1 MSSVRTGKPKRAGVS
16 ASWCPGLV
24 GSGSLVPIAHLW
36 QSRVQT
42 APEVCYGIGT
52 RPFGSP
58 PAPHVKTNEFAGSD
72 GGEAVS
78 RLAAAW
84 ASAFS
89 FQVNVLDTGDPTPR
103 FIL

>member
-1 MSSVRTGKPKRAGVS
+1 MSGAGGS
-16 ASWCPGLV
+16 
-24 GSGSLVPIAHLW
+24 SGSALVPIAHLW
-36 QSRVQT
+36 QSRRFGLPQK
-42 APEVCYGIGT
+42 CYGIGT

-89 FQVNVLDTGDPTPR
+89 FQVNVLDTGDQHIDLFCDQIR
-103 FIL
+103 DKE